1 MTTVNAGVP
10 SEWLPR
16 FIGHRIWSR
25 PTAKPGAHAEWVDL
39 LDMWEEITEDPGSP
53 YRFHAWSWWKGN
65 AWSAMLA
72 KLVHVEGVPEAECTF
87 IEWDRDGETVRH
99 YTWCPPFDDPPDLDR
114 HPKGWEPGQPA
125 PQQDIE
131 FPTVESD
138 VGEQFALFDT

>member
-10 SEWLPR
+10 SQWLPR

-25 PTAKPGAHAEWVDL
+25 PTAKPGAHAEWVEL
-39 LDMWEEITEDPGSP
+39 LDMWEEITDDPTYP
-53 YRFHAWSWWKGN
+53 YRFQAWIQWRGTEWAAG
-65 AWSAMLA
+65 LA

-87 IEWDRDGETVRH
+87 IEWDRDGETVR
-99 YTWCPPFDDPPDLDR
+99 YYSWSPPFDDPPVLDR
-114 HPKGWEPGQPA
+114 HPRGWEPAQDA

-138 VGEQFALFDT
+138 VGDQFALFDT